1 MVVLSSEKTDFRFNK
16 FQSIS
21 IKPAQVPLKHILESV
36 NRCVNSYYF
45 CLFMQRS
52 LSFFKAKCQVNWNVF
67 FSDNLILKNGENIV
81 LKREKGG
88 VWFDKK
94 PVRQNTEKNT
104 DFTKDS
110 KKMNFNENSQKQTEL
125 IQNVYQL
132 LDTVNLG
139 YLVNRPRGNEPKGFP
154 TLRFSNLK
162 LPMR

>member
-1 MVVLSSEKTDFRFNK
+1 M
-16 FQSIS
+16 
-21 IKPAQVPLKHILESV
+21 
-36 NRCVNSYYF
+36 
-45 CLFMQRS
+45 
-52 LSFFKAKCQVNWNVF
+52 NVF
-67 FSDNLILKNGENIV
+67 FSDNLILKNGENII
-81 LKREKGG
+81 LKREKGV